1 MPCIIVSVM
10 MMVMII
16 DNSEITIV
24 ALDGCHKFFKKRR
37 TYKKK
42 ESSAFLKCN
51 STVYCCAYMYSIEY
65 VFFLEYTSVFVTVDL
80 YIARCSR
87 TFQNF

>member
-1 MPCIIVSVM
+1 M

-65 VFFLEYTSVFVTVDL
+65 VFFFGLYVCFCYSGFVYCQVF
-80 YIARCSR
+80 
-87 TFQNF
+87 

>member
-42 ESSAFLKCN
+42 RSQAPF
-51 STVYCCAYMYSIEY
+51 
-65 VFFLEYTSVFVTVDL
+65 
-80 YIARCSR
+80 
-87 TFQNF
+87 